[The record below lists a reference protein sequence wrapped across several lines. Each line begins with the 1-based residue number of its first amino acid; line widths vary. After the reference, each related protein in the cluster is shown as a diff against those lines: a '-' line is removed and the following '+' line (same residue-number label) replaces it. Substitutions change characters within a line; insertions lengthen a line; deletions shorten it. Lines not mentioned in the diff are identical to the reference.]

1 MEIVVHI
8 IIRGMYFT
16 RSQQRRRTRRK
27 KFNLPS
33 YHITSYYYSIKT
45 SYFIKLNYLESLLK
59 S

>member
-16 RSQQRRRTRRK
+16 RIQQRRRTRRK

-33 YHITSYYYSIKT
+33 YHITSYYYRTVLRLRGLLVVIL
-45 SYFIKLNYLESLLK
+45 LN
-59 S
+59 